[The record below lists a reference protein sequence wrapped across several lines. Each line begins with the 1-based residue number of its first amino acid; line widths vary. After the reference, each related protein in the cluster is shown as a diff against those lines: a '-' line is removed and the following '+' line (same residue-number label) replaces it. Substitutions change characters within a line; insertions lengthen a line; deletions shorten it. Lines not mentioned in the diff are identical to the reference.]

1 MPPSNRVWKI
11 AGIAG
16 LVGVVATGALVARNE
31 RDRRAYTPDEVRD
44 RLQERLEEAQR
55 ESRAR
60 HAAACGDTPMILLN
74 LRPIS
79 LISMTGQSRGASV
92 TDASK
97 WRAGQMVCEDH
108 DSHEVG
114 RGSG

>member
-44 RLQERLEEAQR
+44 RLQERLEEAQHGTQTGR
-55 ESRAR
+55 G
-60 HAAACGDTPMILLN
+60 AAA
-74 LRPIS
+74 
-79 LISMTGQSRGASV
+79 
-92 TDASK
+92 
-97 WRAGQMVCEDH
+97 E
-108 DSHEVG
+108 
-114 RGSG
+114 